1 MNQEE
6 SERNEVDGMKNV
18 DSSSGLVQVKFRVDE
33 RQHLLQN

>member
-1 MNQEE
+1 VNQEE

>member
-6 SERNEVDGMKNV
+6 SEQNEVDGMKNV